1 MRESTDVLT
10 SEAAP
15 AANRLRWIRVWDW
28 PTRLFH
34 WSLVLLITVNIYTG
48 NVGGLREMD
57 LHMLSGY
64 AILALVLFR
73 LVWGF
78 IGSRH
83 SQFSHFVRGPRAVIA
98 YARSLA
104 SGVHRS
110 FVGHNP
116 LGGWS
121 VVAMLLSLL
130 IQAVTGLF
138 SRDDILTQG
147 PLVKHVSKQTSNML
161 TGIHEFNATVLYVLI
176 AVHLAAV
183 FGYLLV
189 KKENLIRPMLTG
201 RRPDLGESVSGDDA
215 AFASGWVAALVL
227 AAAAGIVW
235 FVVTR

>member
-1 MRESTDVLT
+1 MPESTDLLT
-10 SEAAP
+10 SKPAP
-15 AANRLRWIRVWDW
+15 AASRLRWIRVWDW

-34 WSLVLLITVNIYTG
+34 WSLVLLVTVNIYTG

-73 LVWGF
+73 LVWGL

-83 SQFSHFVRGPRAVIA
+83 SRFAGFVRGPRTVIA
-98 YARSLA
+98 YARSLL

-116 LGGWS
+116 MGGWS

-130 IQAVTGLF
+130 LQAVTGLF
-138 SRDDILTQG
+138 SRDDILTEG
-147 PLVKHVSKQTSNML
+147 PLVRHVSKQTSNLL
-161 TGIHEFNATVLYVLI
+161 TEIHEFNATVLYVLI
-176 AVHLAAV
+176 ATHLIAV
-183 FGYLLV
+183 FGYLFV

-201 RRPDLGESVSGDDA
+201 RKLMAGQDGSADA
-215 AFASGWVAALVL
+215 SYASGWVAAVVL
-227 AAAAGIVW
+227 AVAAGVVW
-235 FVVTR
+235 YVVTR